1 MKIGIDARMYGPLV
15 GGGGLGRYVEQ
26 LVTELQE
33 VDHKNRYILFLKKEN
48 FDACKISNPNFEKR
62 LANVHWY
69 SVQEQLQMGKIID
82 HEQLDVVH
90 FPHWNIPLFLKTP
103 FIVTIHDLILL
114 EEPTSAK
121 VTTRSPLLFF
131 LKYIGYKIVLGH
143 AIASSKKIIAV
154 SNATKAS
161 IQKFF
166 PNIPTEKISVVYEGV
181 TPLAL
186 SPNPSPL
193 TPNPYVLYV
202 GNAYPH
208 KNLERLLEAFEIV
221 HASHPDVKLVLAGRD
236 SVFYE
241 RLMKAGSGDPTHSL
255 VEFVANPTDEGL
267 AELYRGAK
275 LYVYPSRIEGF
286 GLPPL
291 EAMSAG
297 IAVAASDIP
306 CLREI
311 LGRAA
316 AYFNPLDT
324 QNIANVL
331 SYVLDSEDL
340 QQDLIEKGHNQLN
353 KYSWQKMARDIQP
366 IYETCGKKT
375 P

>member
-26 LVTELQE
+26 LVNELQ
-33 VDHKNRYILFLKKEN
+33 VTDLKNRYLLFLKKEN
-48 FDACKISNPNFEKR
+48 FDACKIVNPNFEKR
-62 LANVHWY
+62 LADVHWY
-69 SVQEQLQMGKIID
+69 SVQEQLQIGKIID
-82 HEQLDVVH
+82 REQLDVVH
-90 FPHWNIPLFLKTP
+90 FPHWNIPLFIKTP

-121 VTTRSPLLFF
+121 VTTRSPLHFF
-131 LKYIGYKIVLGH
+131 LKYIGYKFVLGH
-143 AIASSKKIIAV
+143 AIHASKKIIAV

-166 PNIPTEKISVVYEGV
+166 PNVSTEKISVVYEGV
-181 TPLAL
+181 TPLSF
-186 SPNPSPL
+186 SPNPL
-193 TPNPYVLYV
+193 TLSAFPYVLYV

-208 KNLERLLEAFEIV
+208 KNLERLLEAFAIV
-221 HASHPDVKLVLAGRD
+221 RSIHPEVKLVLAGRD
-236 SVFYE
+236 SIFYE
-241 RLMKAGSGDPTHSL
+241 RLKAGSGDPTHSSIT
-255 VEFVANPTDEGL
+255 FVANPTDQQL

-297 IAVAASDIP
+297 IPVAASDIP
-306 CLREI
+306 CLKEI
-311 LGRAA
+311 LSDAA
-316 AYFNPLDT
+316 VYFDPLYT
-324 QNIANVL
+324 QSMANAIVD
-331 SYVLDSEDL
+331 VLDSTDL
-340 QQDLIEKGHNQLN
+340 QKDLIEKGHAQLN
-353 KYSWQKMARDIQP
+353 KYSWQKMASDIQS

>member
-1 MKIGIDARMYGPLV
+1 MYGPLV